1 MASLRI
7 IEALPEENIIFPDDL
22 TDEMPDSP
30 FPNFYCL
37 DCQHL
42 DTSLRQVPG
51 EDDLCLHCTQGA
63 EQPNQAQLNTGV

>member
-7 IEALPEENIIFPDDL
+7 IEALLEENLIFPDDL
-22 TDEMPDSP
+22 PETPPHNP

-42 DTSLRQVPG
+42 DTALRQLPG
-51 EDDLCLHCTQGA
+51 EEDPCLHCTQGA
-63 EQPNQAQLNTGV
+63 EQPNQAQLNIGV